1 MAKLYATVNAG
12 KEPIVLE
19 RATPNAPWSLP
30 KGGNADLVKTGP
42 GSYSL
47 VLDGRSYNVLVLKED
62 KENKT
67 VRLRIGA
74 KTFTVVLED
83 EQRHLMHALGL
94 DKAMQTVAKDLKAP
108 MPGLVL
114 KVLVKPGD
122 VVKKNDAVLI
132 LEAMKMENV
141 IKAPGDAVVS
151 AVHVQERVAV
161 EKGQLLLNFG

>member
-12 KEPIVLE
+12 KEPLVLE
-19 RATPNAPWSLP
+19 RATANNPWSLP
-30 KGGNADLVKTGP
+30 KGGKADLVKTGP

-47 VLDGRSYNVLVLKED
+47 VVDDRSFNVLVLKED

-74 KTFTVVLED
+74 KTFTVALED
-83 EQRHLMHALGL
+83 EQQHLMHTLGL

-122 VVKKNDAVLI
+122 AVKRNDAVLI

-141 IKAPGDAVVS
+141 IKAPGDATVG
-151 AVHVQERVAV
+151 AVHAKERTAV
-161 EKGQLLLNFG
+161 EKGQLLLTFA

>member
-30 KGGNADLVKTGP
+30 KDGKADLVKTGP

-74 KTFTVVLED
+74 KTYTVALED

>member
-1 MAKLYATVNAG
+1 
-12 KEPIVLE
+12 
-19 RATPNAPWSLP
+19 
-30 KGGNADLVKTGP
+30 
-42 GSYSL
+42 
-47 VLDGRSYNVLVLKED
+47 
-62 KENKT
+62 
-67 VRLRIGA
+67 
-74 KTFTVVLED
+74 
-83 EQRHLMHALGL
+83 
-94 DKAMQTVAKDLKAP
+94 MQTVAKDLKAP

>member
-1 MAKLYATVNAG
+1 MAKLYATVNAS

-19 RATPNAPWSLP
+19 RPTPNAPWSLP
-30 KGGNADLVKTGP
+30 KDGNADLVKTGP

-62 KENKT
+62 KENNT

-74 KTFTVVLED
+74 KTFTVALED